1 VADLIVTGTGAAVP
15 SSQAIYH
22 VMTELEAVNIMLGTI
37 GEQPVNS
44 LDISTISEVSIASD
58 MLYEVSREVQT
69 RGWSF
74 NEEDEYD
81 LTPSQGEIPVPPNAL
96 KVVVNDPS
104 GDYWVRRGT
113 RLYNRT
119 DHTYSVD
126 SSVTAMPC
134 TIVFFLPFTDLP
146 QTARTYIALRT
157 ARKFQ
162 ERIVG
167 STQIEKFTEIEENQA
182 WINLLAEEVDQ
193 GKFSMVDNKLRQ
205 NRG

>member
-1 VADLIVTGTGAAVP
+1 
-15 SSQAIYH
+15 
-22 VMTELEAVNIMLGTI
+22 MLGTI

-74 NEEDEYD
+74 NEEDEYP
-81 LTPSQGEIPVPPNAL
+81 LALSGGEIPLPINCL
-96 KVVVNDPS
+96 KVVVS
-104 GDYWVRRGT
+104 GESDWLIRRGN

-119 DHTYSVD
+119 KHTYVFTAGVD
-126 SSVTAMPC
+126 C

-146 QTARTYIALRT
+146 QSMRNYITLRT

-162 ERIVG
+162 VRILG
-167 STQIEKFTEIEENQA
+167 SNTIEKFTEVDENQA
-182 WINLLAEEVDQ
+182 WLTLCAEEVDQ
-193 GKFSMVDNKLRQ
+193 AGYSMVDQNLRM